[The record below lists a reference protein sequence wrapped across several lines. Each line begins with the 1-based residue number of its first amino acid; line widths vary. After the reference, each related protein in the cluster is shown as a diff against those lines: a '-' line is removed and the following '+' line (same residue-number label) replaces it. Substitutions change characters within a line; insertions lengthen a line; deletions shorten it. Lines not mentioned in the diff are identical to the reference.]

1 MMRPHPASRI
11 PGTVARIRRTAE
23 RTSVSKNL
31 RHVSG
36 VVSNQGRASYA
47 PALLIR
53 ISIPPKALLASDAAA
68 PSSVAKSP
76 VMGIAWPPAETMRP
90 TTASVRAVSRP
101 CTSTRAP
108 SRANAS
114 AIATPIPAEAPVTSV
129 RLPCSFRFI
138 QASATGRCFRQCW
151 EQGFTLDGLVGSS
164 DAPRG
169 SWPSRRF
176 RSLLAAWLFWRIPGR
191 PRGRKAYAARSDWNH
206 YLYRR
211 HRVAARQRW
220 VRQSRCSEIW
230 LARSFP
236 VHGAG
241 TRPKR
246 DSHCSCDQVGARIC
260 NGLGIM
266 RACLETQKLE
276 QLEARMAEIADR
288 VGRDRTNA
296 ARERTSTH
304 ETQRLSN

>member
-1 MMRPHPASRI
+1 MPA
-11 PGTVARIRRTAE
+11 PTKEVTLL
-23 RTSVSKNL
+23 TSI
-31 RHVSG
+31 
-36 VVSNQGRASYA
+36 QT
-47 PALLIR
+47 
-53 ISIPPKALLASDAAA
+53 ISIVVGGL
-68 PSSVAKSP
+68 
-76 VMGIAWPPAETMRP
+76 
-90 TTASVRAVSRP
+90 AVSADSWSAARP
-101 CTSTRAP
+101 
-108 SRANAS
+108 
-114 AIATPIPAEAPVTSV
+114 
-129 RLPCSFRFI
+129 
-138 QASATGRCFRQCW
+138 
-151 EQGFTLDGLVGSS
+151 
-164 DAPRG
+164 
-169 SWPSRRF
+169 
-176 RSLLAAWLFWRIPGR
+176 
-191 PRGRKAYAARSDWNH
+191 AARSFWNH

-230 LARSFP
+230 VARSFP